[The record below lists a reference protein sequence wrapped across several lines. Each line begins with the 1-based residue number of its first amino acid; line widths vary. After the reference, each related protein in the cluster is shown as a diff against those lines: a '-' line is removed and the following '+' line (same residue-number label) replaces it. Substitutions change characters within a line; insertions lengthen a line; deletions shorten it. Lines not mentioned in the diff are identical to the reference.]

1 MARNA
6 ADRERRR
13 SCGVVPGRSGV
24 SRAVHES
31 QNKAGACRA
40 RDRAA
45 AGSLAAGSSAV
56 RPRAVSRTACS
67 AGLAVRVRFQDCVSS
82 VRNTLRRPLA
92 ASRGSG
98 DASGPAAAVTA
109 TAVTAALAGASDPG
123 KMLAV
128 VGVLPWLSCGMATA
142 VAYSAA
148 MSAGSTAARFPG
160 DDAQRMVAA
169 SARMSARAAW
179 AGWGLGSYMP
189 AAACPAAMMSLTN
202 CCAAR
207 TGWPGASAR
216 VRAAVRSAPQRGGL
230 TPMASGPGPAQV
242 PGRGTCVSGCG
253 WRRCIRPH
261 CGQASARSLP
271 WLRQANDHPSRHD
284 SCHRPPV
291 CARHSGQNREPAARP
306 HSTLRTT
313 CPHWRSR
320 RSAIPS

>member
-1 MARNA
+1 M
-6 ADRERRR
+6 
-13 SCGVVPGRSGV
+13 PGTGPR
-24 SRAVHES
+24 
-31 QNKAGACRA
+31 
-40 RDRAA
+40 RDRWR
-45 AGSLAAGSSAV
+45 LARSAV

-67 AGLAVRVRFQDCVSS
+67 AGLAVRVRLQDCVSS

-109 TAVTAALAGASDPG
+109 TAATAALAGASDPG

-207 TGWPGASAR
+207 TGMAR
-216 VRAAVRSAPQRGGL
+216 GQRQGRGGGEVGAAARRADADGVR
-230 TPMASGPGPAQV
+230 PRAAQV

-261 CGQASARSLP
+261 CGQASARSRL